1 MLRLM
6 RGCPR
11 LSHLEWHGPH
21 GMNCMSPME
30 DGGNVDEIIALMKA
44 RGGGF
49 ALYGAEDCLFPHY
62 VVMREPE
69 SELDDSSTSS

>member
-1 MLRLM
+1 
-6 RGCPR
+6 
-11 LSHLEWHGPH
+11 
-21 GMNCMSPME
+21 MSPME

-62 VVMREPE
+62 GPRDY
-69 SELDDSSTSS
+69 DD